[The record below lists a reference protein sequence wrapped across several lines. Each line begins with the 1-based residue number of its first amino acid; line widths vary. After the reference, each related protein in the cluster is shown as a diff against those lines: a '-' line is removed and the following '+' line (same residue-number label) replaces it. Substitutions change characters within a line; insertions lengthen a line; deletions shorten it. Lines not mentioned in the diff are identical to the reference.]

1 MVCPSVLKK
10 TPTMTKYISKE
21 RMNEIR
27 KEMRIEQDIYGINDT
42 KDFATRI
49 AEEEQIL
56 KMSHEESKRAK
67 AERLEKERIRQQ
79 QDPRHNQYGFWG
91 DPNERK

>member
-1 MVCPSVLKK
+1 
-10 TPTMTKYISKE
+10 MTKYINKE

-56 KMSHEESKRAK
+56 
-67 AERLEKERIRQQ
+67 
-79 QDPRHNQYGFWG
+79 
-91 DPNERK
+91 